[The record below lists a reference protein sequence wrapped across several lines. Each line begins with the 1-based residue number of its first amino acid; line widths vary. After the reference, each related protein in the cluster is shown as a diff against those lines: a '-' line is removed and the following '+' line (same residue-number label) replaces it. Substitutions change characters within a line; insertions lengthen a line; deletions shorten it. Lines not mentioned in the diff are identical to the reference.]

1 MKKLNYS
8 DELSEIAKVIS
19 IVRKLYHNK
28 SITGMYIDS
37 KCVQNFIN
45 VLVETEIVISEE
57 ILASKRERV
66 IDYYFN
72 NDIFDDPY
80 TYGINESD
88 LNNGGKVSRAIV
100 EYHKLYIPENVIERF
115 EILGLEE

>member
-1 MKKLNYS
+1 MKTLTES
-8 DELSEIAKVIS
+8 HQLSSIRKVIS
-19 IVRKLYHNK
+19 SVTKLQDDK
-28 SITGMYIDS
+28 SITGIYIDARF
-37 KCVQNFIN
+37 VQNVID
-45 VLVETEIVISEE
+45 VLTEAKQDIENE
-57 ILASKRERV
+57 ILSSKRERV

-88 LNNGGKVSRAIV
+88 LNNSARVTRAIV
-100 EYHKLYIPENVIERF
+100 EYHKLYIDENVHERF